1 MDQDRLQKRGSP
13 AFEALSPAGRAVLT
27 AVENEIARGG
37 GVAVMDF
44 NSIVRRADMSRGA
57 TANGLKQ
64 IEMLGFAS
72 IDMGPSP
79 RFIRTMKLSDRWQRI
94 DADEAERL
102 ALKSRLPMAET
113 KRAAV
118 QAVPPRMERRQPSL
132 PRMPWDDAR

>member
-1 MDQDRLQKRGSP
+1 MADRLQKRESA
-13 AFEALSPAGRAVLT
+13 AFAALSPAGRAVLT
-27 AVENEIARGG
+27 AVEREIARGG

-79 RFIRTMKLSDRWQRI
+79 RFIRTMKLSDRWQHI

-102 ALKSRLPMAET
+102 QLKAKLPMAET

-118 QAVPPRMERRQPSL
+118 QAVAPRVRHTPSL
-132 PRMPWDDAR
+132 PVLHWRGHAR

>member
-1 MDQDRLQKRGSP
+1 MADRLQKRESA
-13 AFEALSPAGRAVLT
+13 AFAALSPAGRAVLT
-27 AVENEIARGG
+27 AVEREIARGG

-44 NSIVRRADMSRGA
+44 NSIVRRTDMSRGA

-79 RFIRTMKLSDRWQRI
+79 RFIRTMKLSDRWQHI

-102 ALKSRLPMAET
+102 QLKAKLPMAET

-118 QAVPPRMERRQPSL
+118 QAVAPRVRHTPSL
-132 PRMPWDDAR
+132 PVLHWRDDAR